1 MTKFN
6 FDHSLTCTLFGAQQ
20 KCDKHRTFFR
30 FTKRKKSSLIV
41 LCFELYTAR
50 SRNRT
55 YIAHFFRF
63 WDWKS
68 SSSINLYLVLYWA
81 RTWIATNNI
90 LSKLSFLKIS
100 RSIIDVISVSFV
112 KSCNFLTWR
121 LRLFLTHSP
130 LLCMNN
136 NAINEFGFRRIV
148 AWKRTEHCILS
159 QKKELV
165 NDYLRFIPLHLDS
178 VRWLA

>member
-1 MTKFN
+1 MWLTSYIFQVLRVKKVN
-6 FDHSLTCTLFGAQQ
+6 FDNSLTCPLFGAQQ
-20 KCDKHRTFFR
+20 KYDKHRTFFR
-30 FTKRKKSSLIV
+30 FTKWKKSSLII

-81 RTWIATNNI
+81 RTWIATYI
-90 LSKLSFLKIS
+90 LSKLGFLKIS
-100 RSIIDVISVSFV
+100 RSVVDVIPCFV
-112 KSCNFLTWR
+112 KSCNFLTWC

-130 LLCMNN
+130 LCWMNN
-136 NAINEFGFRRIV
+136 KAINEFGFRRIV
-148 AWKRTEHCILS
+148 A
-159 QKKELV
+159 
-165 NDYLRFIPLHLDS
+165 
-178 VRWLA
+178 

>member
-1 MTKFN
+1 MKIVHFNPGVLDLVLYSALSKNVTYIVYSRFSGLRVKKFN
-6 FDHSLTCTLFGAQQ
+6 FDHSLTCALFGAQQ

-100 RSIIDVISVSFV
+100 RSIIDVISVF
-112 KSCNFLTWR
+112 C
-121 LRLFLTHSP
+121 
-130 LLCMNN
+130 
-136 NAINEFGFRRIV
+136 
-148 AWKRTEHCILS
+148 
-159 QKKELV
+159 KKL
-165 NDYLRFIPLHLDS
+165 
-178 VRWLA
+178 